1 MADHLFEN
9 QTITQEG
16 LNLIAHAT
24 ASDAIVYTKALSN
37 ATVPADPSNVSSYSG
52 KVGTIASASS
62 SGNAARITLEFK
74 NSDTTSSQAVKCV
87 ALMGRL
93 QSESGDGVIVAY
105 CSSGESSITLPSSL
119 DAPCVTRFVVNLVMS
134 AGSDSTINV
143 VESGVAS
150 LSDLSRFV
158 SLHVAGDPTTGE
170 SQVIRGNKTFA
181 DHATFNSLVV
191 AENGLTS
198 KKDLNITRMN
208 VLDNDSSVLGS
219 LGNGGGGKVVLS
231 MKKSYPIFIS
241 NSNATVNV
249 SGSSINFT
257 ATSGGVNV
265 SGASINLTAQSGGV
279 NVDGRLL
286 PVQEYSW
293 LGDSDHVWFY
303 AHINEL
309 TAEEV
314 TASTYGGAATQIKS
328 DRVNGL
334 YLIDSGGENLSSVS
348 PKDLSD
354 IIVNKAF
361 AMVGHNSRVGV
372 GEICYIDLTRGLDD
386 VRNVSFTIPR
396 GTTVGTGVTY
406 SASSNTFHLRALRQG
421 SSWLLADGYRFVILS
436 SAVMPAVGEI
446 QTADNVRTT
455 VLAACVNGD

>member
-16 LNLIAHAT
+16 LNLVAHAT
-24 ASDAIVYTKALSN
+24 AADAIVYTKALSN

-62 SGNAARITLEFK
+62 SGNAARITLEFG
-74 NSDTTSSQAVKCV
+74 NSDTMSSQAVKCV

-105 CSSGESSITLPSSL
+105 CSSGESSITLPSSS

-158 SLHVAGDPTTGE
+158 STHKVGSSEGE
-170 SQVIRGNKTFA
+170 AQTIRGAKTFT
-181 DHATFNSLVV
+181 DQATFDVKVIATNGV
-191 AENGLTS
+191 AAQGLS
-198 KKDLNITRMN
+198 RFPKI
-208 VLDNDSSVLGS
+208 
-219 LGNGGGGKVVLS
+219 
-231 MKKSYPIFIS
+231 IS
-241 NSNATVNV
+241 NYLEARDGQDQTIFNLNV
-249 SGSSINFT
+249 S
-257 ATSGGVNV
+257 A
-265 SGASINLTAQSGGV
+265 SGASIVSSVPLTIGTGNNVLLLVSSNGV
-279 NVDGRLL
+279 YIDGRLL

-309 TAEEV
+309 AAEEV
-314 TASTYGGAATQIKS
+314 TASAYGGAATQIKS
-328 DRVNGL
+328 DRVTGI
-334 YLIDSGGENLSSVS
+334 YLSDSGEVNLSSVS

-361 AMVGHNSRVGV
+361 SMVGHNSRVGV

-396 GTTVGTGVTY
+396 GTTVGTGVTF

-421 SSWLLADGYRFVILS
+421 SSTLLTSGYRFVILS
-436 SAVMPAVGEI
+436 SAVMPAVGES
-446 QTADNVRTT
+446 QTADKVRTT

>member
-9 QTITQEG
+9 QTITSEG

-37 ATVPADPSNVSSYSG
+37 ATIPADPSNVSSYSG

-62 SGNAARITLEFK
+62 SGNAARITLAFE
-74 NSDTTSSQAVKCV
+74 NSDTMSSQAVKCV

-134 AGSDSTINV
+134 AGSGSTINV

-158 SLHVAGDPTTGE
+158 STHKVGSSDGE
-170 SQVIRGNKTFA
+170 DQIVRGKKTFA
-181 DHATFNSLVV
+181 DQATFDVKVIATNGV
-191 AENGLTS
+191 AAQGLSRFPKIIANYLEARDGQDQTIFN
-198 KKDLNITRMN
+198 LNVR
-208 VLDNDSSVLGS
+208 DN
-219 LGNGGGGKVVLS
+219 
-231 MKKSYPIFIS
+231 
-241 NSNATVNV
+241 
-249 SGSSINFT
+249 
-257 ATSGGVNV
+257 
-265 SGASINLTAQSGGV
+265 GASIVSSVPLTIGAGNNVLLLVSSNGV
-279 NVDGRLL
+279 FIDGRLL
-286 PVQEYSW
+286 PVQKYSY
-293 LGDSDHVWFY
+293 LGDSDHVWHY

-314 TASTYGGAATQIKS
+314 SASAYLGAATQIKS
-328 DRVNGL
+328 DRFNGI
-334 YLIDSGGENLSSVS
+334 YLSDSSGDNLSSVS
-348 PKDLSD
+348 PKDLSY
-354 IIVNKAF
+354 IIVNRAF

-386 VRNVSFTIPR
+386 VHNVSFTIPR
-396 GTTVGTGVTY
+396 GTTVGTGVTF
-406 SASSNTFHLRALRQG
+406 SALSNTFHLRALRQG
-421 SSWLLADGYRFVILS
+421 SSTLLTSGYRFVILS
-436 SAVMPAVGEI
+436 SAVMPAVGES

>member
-24 ASDAIVYTKALSN
+24 ATDAIVYTKALSN

-52 KVGTIASASS
+52 KVGTIASSSS
-62 SGNAARITLEFK
+62 SGNAARITLAFE
-74 NSDTTSSQAVKCV
+74 NSDTMSSQAVKCV

-134 AGSDSTINV
+134 AGYGSTINV

-158 SLHVAGDPTTGE
+158 STHKVGSSEGE
-170 SQVIRGNKTFA
+170 AQTIRGAKTFA
-181 DHATFNSLVV
+181 DQATFDVKVIATNGV
-191 AENGLTS
+191 AAQGLSRFPKIVSNYLEARDGQDQT
-198 KKDLNITRMN
+198 
-208 VLDNDSSVLGS
+208 
-219 LGNGGGGKVVLS
+219 
-231 MKKSYPIFIS
+231 IF
-241 NSNATVNV
+241 NLNV
-249 SGSSINFT
+249 SSN
-257 ATSGGVNV
+257 
-265 SGASINLTAQSGGV
+265 GASIVSSVPLTIGAGNNVLRLVSLNGV
-279 NVDGRLL
+279 YIDGRLL

-314 TASTYGGAATQIKS
+314 SASAYGGAATQIKS
-328 DRVNGL
+328 DRRTGI
-334 YLIDSGGENLSSVS
+334 YLSDSGGVNLSSVS

-361 AMVGHNSRVGV
+361 SMVGHNSRVGV

-396 GTTVGTGVTY
+396 GTTVGTGVTF

-421 SSWLLADGYRFVILS
+421 SPTLLTSGYRFVILS
-436 SAVMPAVGEI
+436 SAVMPAVGES
-446 QTADNVRTT
+446 QTTDNVRTT

>member
-1 MADHLFEN
+1 MAVWNVQQVTNWGCAYFAASSTTNPVKATGGAVSNTSLTDAQAQSVSTLDAFLGAYSDVSSKILSLSVTGKTLRAVVQFKSTGDTARTCKSVALLSDN
-9 QTITQEG
+9 NVIAILSSNDVMFTIP
-16 LNLIAHAT
+16 
-24 ASDAIVYTKALSN
+24 ASSTSIVGVSVDFDIVFTNAGQ
-37 ATVPADPSNVSSYSG
+37 ATVDVS
-52 KVGTIASASS
+52 TANTAM
-62 SGNAARITLEFK
+62 
-74 NSDTTSSQAVKCV
+74 Q
-87 ALMGRL
+87 
-93 QSESGDGVIVAY
+93 
-105 CSSGESSITLPSSL
+105 
-119 DAPCVTRFVVNLVMS
+119 
-134 AGSDSTINV
+134 
-143 VESGVAS
+143 
-150 LSDLSRFV
+150 SDLDRLV
-158 SLHVAGDPTTGE
+158 SCHVAGDVQTGE
-170 SQVIRGNKTFA
+170 AQTIRGQKTFY

-208 VLDNDSSVLGS
+208 VLDNDSSLLGF

-231 MKKSYPIFIS
+231 MQKRAPIFIS

-249 SGSSINFT
+249 G
-257 ATSGGVNV
+257 
-265 SGASINLTAQSGGV
+265 GASINLTATSGGV

-286 PVQEYSW
+286 PVREYSW

-314 TASTYGGAATQIKS
+314 YASAYGGAATQIKS
-328 DRVNGL
+328 NRVNGI
-334 YLIDSGGENLSSVS
+334 YLTDSGGVNLSSVS

-354 IIVNKAF
+354 IIANKAF
-361 AMVGHNSRVGV
+361 GLVGDNSRVGV
-372 GEICYIDLTRGLDD
+372 GEICYIDITRGLED

-396 GTTVGTGVTY
+396 GTTVGTGVTF

-421 SSWLLADGYRFVILS
+421 SSPLLADKYRFVILS
-436 SAVMPAVGEI
+436 SAVMPAVGAS